1 MPHSAPLT
9 LTRNTLLNILG
20 QGIPLLVGLV
30 SIPVIASRLGDT
42 RFGILGLV
50 WGVLGYF
57 SVFDLGLGR
66 ATVKFVAEFL
76 ERGDRDVV
84 EQLVSFSTLVQT
96 GLGVLGGLVLAMATP
111 LLVTGVFDV
120 PAEVA
125 GETRGAFYLLA
136 LSLPFVLLSVALRAV
151 LEAAQ
156 RFDLANL
163 IRVPS
168 SAAMFVLPAVGAYL
182 GMRLP
187 GILLLLL
194 IARVIT
200 CAATAMA
207 IGTAVPG
214 FQWRWP
220 SRAKGRFRPLLS
232 YGGWVA
238 ISNFL
243 TPLLVYLD
251 RFLLA
256 SVAGMAAVAYY
267 IAPYEAVTRLWIL
280 PAGMAGVLFPVFS
293 ALEYAEKPTRGPV
306 LLARAARYLLMLVAA
321 PTALIILFAPDLLT
335 VWLGPVY
342 AAEGALALQILAVGV
357 FVNSLAHLPS
367 SYLQGRGRPD
377 LTAKFHLAELAP
389 YAVLAWVLVNA
400 FGVTGAA
407 LAWTIRV
414 AADATLLVA
423 GVWKALG
430 VRPSAVATEIGGRAF
445 GAVLGFGAV
454 LAGAGMLVTDTGLLV
469 ALAGLATMLFAGG
482 SWWLV
487 LDQSERSMVFSA
499 VRPRVQP

>member
-1 MPHSAPLT
+1 MAHSAP

-30 SIPVIASRLGDT
+30 SIPVIASRLGDA

-50 WGVLGYF
+50 WGVLSYF
-57 SVFDLGLGR
+57 AFFDLGLGR
-66 ATVKFVAEFL
+66 ATVKFAAEFL
-76 ERGDRDVV
+76 ERGDRDGV

-96 GLGVLGGLVLAMATP
+96 GLGVLGGLIVVAATP
-111 LLVTGVFDV
+111 LLVTAVFGV
-120 PAEVA
+120 PAELA
-125 GETRGAFYLLA
+125 DEAQGAFYVLA
-136 LSLPFVLLSVALRAV
+136 LSLPFVLLSLALRAV

-156 RFDLANL
+156 RFDLVNL

-168 SAAMFVLPAVGAYL
+168 SAAMFVLPAVGAYM

-187 GILLLLL
+187 GIVLLLL

-200 CAATAMA
+200 CAAMAVA

-214 FQWRWP
+214 FRWRWP
-220 SRAKGRFRPLLS
+220 SRAAGLFRPLLS

-243 TPLLVYLD
+243 APLLVYLD

-256 SVAGMAAVAYY
+256 SVAGVAAVAYY
-267 IAPYEAVTRLWIL
+267 TAPYEAVTRLWIL
-280 PAGMAGVLFPVFS
+280 PTGMAAALFPAFS
-293 ALEYAEKPTRGPV
+293 ALASAGEPMRGPL

-321 PTALIILFAPDLLT
+321 PTALIILFAHDLLA

-342 AAEGALALQILAVGV
+342 AAEGAVALQILAVGV

-367 SYLQGRGRPD
+367 SYLQGMGRPD

-414 AADATLLVA
+414 GADATLLVA

-430 VRPSAVATEIGGRAF
+430 VRPSAVATKIGARAF
-445 GAVLGFGAV
+445 GAVLGLGAV
-454 LAGAGMLVTDTGLLV
+454 LTGAGMFVTDTGQLV
-469 ALAGLATMLFAGG
+469 ALAALATMLFAGG

>member
-1 MPHSAPLT
+1 MAHSAPLT

-20 QGIPLLVGLV
+20 HGIPLLVGVV
-30 SIPVIASRLGDT
+30 SIPIIAARLGDT

-96 GLGVLGGLVLAMATP
+96 GIGVLGGLVLAMATP

-125 GETRGAFYLLA
+125 GEAQGAFYLLA

-156 RFDLANL
+156 RFDLASL

-194 IARVIT
+194 IARIIT

-214 FQWRWP
+214 FRWRWP
-220 SRAKGRFRPLLS
+220 SQAAGRFWPLLS
-232 YGGWVA
+232 FGGWVA

-256 SVAGMAAVAYY
+256 SIAGMAAVAFYT
-267 IAPYEAVTRLWIL
+267 APYEAVTRVLIL
-280 PAGMAGVLFPVFS
+280 PAGMAAVLFPAFS
-293 ALEYAEKPTRGPV
+293 ALASAAEPMQGSL
-306 LLARAARYLLMLVAA
+306 LLARATRYMLMLVAA
-321 PTALIILFAPDLLT
+321 PTVLIILFAHDLLT

-357 FVNSLAHLPS
+357 FVNSFAQLPY
-367 SYLQGRGRPD
+367 SYLQGMGRPD
-377 LTAKFHLAELAP
+377 LTAKFHLAQLAP
-389 YAVLAWVLVNA
+389 YAVVAWILVNA

-414 AADATLLVA
+414 SGDAALLVA
-423 GVWKALG
+423 GVWRVLG
-430 VRPSAVATEIGGRAF
+430 VRPSAVVTQIGGRAF
-445 GAVLGFGAV
+445 GAVFGFGAV
-454 LAGAGMLVTDTGLLV
+454 LAGAEMFVEETGLL
-469 ALAGLATMLFAGG
+469 AILAGLVTVLFAAGT
-482 SWWLV
+482 WWLV
-487 LDQSERSMVFSA
+487 LDQSERSVVFSA
-499 VRPRVQP
+499 VRGRV